1 MERRQII
8 ESKILILLVRIA
20 KPMIAW
26 HYYALMVADGLM
38 ADGMRRRR
46 GMPRAGGMNGAHF
59 RTLWAEGGGRNGGRA
74 DQGMKKSVV
83 GIKPNGS
90 CYFFSGERGRKKERE
105 KKEKNPR
112 LTNASDDRLALFPP
126 PLPISV

>member
-1 MERRQII
+1 MAHIFGPYGRR
-8 ESKILILLVRIA
+8 E
-20 KPMIAW
+20 
-26 HYYALMVADGLM
+26 
-38 ADGMRRRR
+38 
-46 GMPRAGGMNGAHF
+46 
-59 RTLWAEGGGRNGGRA
+59 GGRA

-90 CYFFSGERGRKKERE
+90 CYFFSGERGRKKGIERE

-126 PLPISV
+126 PSSHFVVMSDAINAARA

>member
-1 MERRQII
+1 MA
-8 ESKILILLVRIA
+8 LLR
-20 KPMIAW
+20 
-26 HYYALMVADGLM
+26 LNGGGRT
-38 ADGMRRRR
+38 DGMRRRR

-59 RTLWAEGGGRNGGRA
+59 RTLWAEERRA

-90 CYFFSGERGRKKERE
+90 CYFFSGERGEEERERE

-126 PLPISV
+126 PSLPISL

>member
-1 MERRQII
+1 MNAK
-8 ESKILILLVRIA
+8 SVFLLVRIA

-38 ADGMRRRR
+38 AC

-59 RTLWAEGGGRNGGRA
+59 RTLWAEERREERRA

-90 CYFFSGERGRKKERE
+90 CYFFSGERGRKKE
-105 KKEKNPR
+105 KNPR
-112 LTNASDDRLALFPP
+112 LTNVRRPSGAVSSSSSHFGVMSDAINAARA
-126 PLPISV
+126 